1 VDVGEQE
8 EAHCR
13 LKAASALRHRIT
25 PAPAAG
31 TPASAWGWDDDA
43 LTADRWAWFNL
54 KDTSTQAR
62 AREGCVSERALE
74 GLTLR
79 EKLIEAEKV
88 TRELI
93 DHLER
98 GFLPKV
104 HQLRRLA
111 RRGNEPEHQE
121 EITDV
126 SIRSTVDQVLH
137 TDDYTRQLSTR
148 ARNLLAAIDKDVTTI
163 FEGQ

>member
-1 VDVGEQE
+1 
-8 EAHCR
+8 
-13 LKAASALRHRIT
+13 
-25 PAPAAG
+25 
-31 TPASAWGWDDDA
+31 
-43 LTADRWAWFNL
+43 
-54 KDTSTQAR
+54 
-62 AREGCVSERALE
+62 VSERALE